1 MMDISTPRG
10 RIVAAAL
17 RLAAE
22 RPWPGITLRDIAD
35 AADVSL
41 SDLAAEFTGKSQ
53 ILIAFNRTIDD
64 AVLRNAPKPSAGQSA
79 RDALFEAIMARF
91 DALTPYRAAVRSIA
105 AEPVADGRLLLSL
118 LTSQRWLLAV
128 AGIDTDG
135 VRGKLRIAGLTSV
148 YAGVFRTWLRDDDPG
163 LARTMAALDRRLR
176 SGERT
181 LDSVERV
188 CAGAGRAKA
197 AACDV
202 LRGLRNRT
210 GRGGDTAEPGP
221 ADAAPPVAPA
231 AG

>member
-1 MMDISTPRG
+1 MMDISTPNG

-22 RPWPGITLRDIAD
+22 RPWPGITLRDIAE

-41 SDLAAEFTGKSQ
+41 ADLVGAFSGKSQ
-53 ILIAFNRTIDD
+53 ILVAFNRAIDD
-64 AVLRNAPKPSAGQSA
+64 AVLRNSPKPSAGQTA
-79 RDALFEAIMARF
+79 RDSLFEAIMARF
-91 DALTPYRAAVRSIA
+91 DALAPYRAAVRSIV

-118 LTSQRWLLAV
+118 LTSQRWMLAA

-135 VRGKLRIAGLTSV
+135 VRGKLRIAGLASV
-148 YAGVFRTWLRDDDPG
+148 YAAVFRTWLHDDDPG

-181 LDSVERV
+181 LQSVERA

-197 AACDV
+197 AACEL
-202 LRGLRNRT
+202 LRGLRSRT
-210 GRGGDTAEPGP
+210 ARGAAAETGP
-221 ADAAPPVAPA
+221 ADAGPPAAPA

>member
-17 RLAAE
+17 RIAAE
-22 RPWPGITLRDIAD
+22 RPWPGITLRDIAE
-35 AADVSL
+35 AADLTL
-41 SDLAAEFTGKSQ
+41 SDLAREFAGKSQ
-53 ILIAFNRTIDD
+53 ILVAFNRAIDD
-64 AVLRNAPKPSAGQSA
+64 AVLRNAPKPSAGQTA
-79 RDALFEAIMARF
+79 RDSLFEAMMARF
-91 DALTPYRAAVRSIA
+91 DALTPYRAAVRSIV

-118 LTSQRWLLAV
+118 LTSQRWMLAA

-148 YAGVFRTWLRDDDPG
+148 YAGVFRTWLSDDDPG

-181 LDSVERV
+181 MDSVERV
-188 CAGAGRAKA
+188 CAGAGRAKT

-210 GRGGDTAEPGP
+210 GRGAADAGP
-221 ADAAPPVAPA
+221 ADAAPPAAPA